1 MQGGVS
7 TQRALAWLSKLV
19 SRRVQFRSG
28 TGALHQISSTDQ
40 SAPIAH
46 KSIVGLSHGQQPT
59 APQSRLIG
67 SLLSKAH
74 LHGMNGK
81 NVASIRLFSSR
92 PGQAPGML
100 SVEELEEKVG
110 AGEIDTVV
118 VGMTDMYG
126 RMVGK
131 RYDAGFFLESAVGD
145 GTHACSYLLAT
156 DMDMET
162 VPGYKVR
169 CPAKWDS
176 CLLYIELFRTRKLC
190 TSCDIS
196 CLSTLIFDKDKANGN
211 TEVKDSEI

>member
-1 MQGGVS
+1 MQGGVFN
-7 TQRALAWLSKLV
+7 QRGLGWLSKLV
-19 SRRVQFRSG
+19 SRRVQFRHG
-28 TGALHQISSTDQ
+28 AGALHQISSTDQ

-46 KSIVGLSHGQQPT
+46 KLIDESSHGQQPI
-59 APQSRLIG
+59 APQSGLIG

-74 LHGMNGK
+74 LHGMYGK
-81 NVASIRLFSSR
+81 NAASIRLFTSR
-92 PGQAPGML
+92 SGQAPGML
-100 SVEELEEKVG
+100 SVEELEEKVD

-162 VPGYKVR
+162 VPGYKVQ
-169 CPAKWDS
+169 CPASGNPVLSKWS
-176 CLLYIELFRTRKLC
+176 YSALEKPGQMHHVCQH
-190 TSCDIS
+190 
-196 CLSTLIFDKDKANGN
+196 
-211 TEVKDSEI
+211 